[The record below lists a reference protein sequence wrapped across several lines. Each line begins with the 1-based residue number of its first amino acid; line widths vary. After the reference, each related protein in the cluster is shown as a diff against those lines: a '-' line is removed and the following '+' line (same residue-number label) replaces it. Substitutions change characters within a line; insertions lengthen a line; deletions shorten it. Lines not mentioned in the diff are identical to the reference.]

1 MNLKRECFIEVEGER
16 VAKDVKMEKD
26 FEEKLL
32 YPTIL

>member
-1 MNLKRECFIEVEGER
+1 MILKRECFTEVGER
-16 VAKDVKMEKD
+16 VAKDVKMQKD